1 MHIIALIYRATERA
15 HVKTNTMH
23 ELDRVN
29 IFGQRDITYYKDLI
43 LEKVYDKCLR
53 TKRETWYTIPTNQLV
68 KILFHVSLP
77 NQQL

>member
-15 HVKTNTMH
+15 HVKTNTTH

-29 IFGQRDITYYKDLI
+29 IFGQHDITYYKDLI
-43 LEKVYDKCLR
+43 PEKVYDKCLR

-68 KILFHVSLP
+68 KILFM
-77 NQQL
+77 